1 VSAGDG
7 CVFRAPTRWRT
18 SVVSD
23 AMPSLAEV
31 TVNLESPLP
40 ASLPAGSA
48 TAIFLY
54 GTASAAGR
62 PVRSMEVLVD
72 GRAHTVGACAMPRFD
87 TQPRRAGFWA
97 VVAVRAVRDQVTLG
111 VRVHDAD
118 GSVTDRELRR
128 IEVIPAASVPGAPPS
143 DRSEGTIAILMATCN
158 PPPRLLRAQL
168 DSLRAQRDRRWVCI
182 VCDDASSE
190 PAYAELLEQVA
201 GDPRFH
207 VSRSPTP
214 LGFYRNFERALTQ
227 IPPDCALVALCD
239 QDDEWHPDKLARL
252 RAGIGLAGLAYCD
265 MRLVDERGE
274 VLRATLWRDRSN
286 NHTNLASML
295 LANTV
300 TGAATLFTRDV
311 ARRTLPFPDA
321 PGVEFHDHWLALVAL
336 AAGDLAYV
344 DAPLYDYVQHPG
356 AIVGRH
362 TGSSPARDWR
372 DALRIREWRAA
383 YFLGYVPGQVRAVT
397 LLLRCEDRLTP
408 AKRRALQRY
417 LACETSVAAALWL
430 ALRPAR
436 QLAGHTET
444 LGSEW
449 GMLRGILWRR
459 GSAAVAALAWW
470 PQRLLLDCR
479 FPDPPIWR
487 QKRLQRWRS
496 RI

>member
-1 VSAGDG
+1 
-7 CVFRAPTRWRT
+7 
-18 SVVSD
+18 
-23 AMPSLAEV
+23 MPSLAEV
-31 TVNLESPLP
+31 TEVAVTLESPLP

-48 TAIFLY
+48 TALFLS
-54 GTASAAGR
+54 GTASVAGR
-62 PVRSMEVLVD
+62 PVRSMQVLVD
-72 GRAHTVGACAMPRFD
+72 GCAHEVGACAMPRFD
-87 TQPRRAGFWA
+87 TRPRRTGFWA
-97 VVAVRAVRDQVTLG
+97 VVAVHADRGPVKVVA
-111 VRVHDAD
+111 RVHAAD
-118 GSVTDRELRR
+118 GSVFDRELGR
-128 IEVIPAASVPGAPPS
+128 IEVIAPAPVCAAVPVSAAAPAG
-143 DRSEGTIAILMATCN
+143 RSEGTIAILMATCN

-168 DSLRAQRDRRWVCI
+168 DSLRAQRDDRWICI
-182 VCDDASSE
+182 ICDDASSE
-190 PAYAELLEQVA
+190 PAYAEIREQVA
-201 GDPRFH
+201 GDPRFR
-207 VSRSPTP
+207 VSRSSTP

-239 QDDEWHPDKLARL
+239 QDDRWHPDKLARL
-252 RAGIGLAGLAYCD
+252 RSALGGAGLAYSD
-265 MRLVDERGE
+265 MRLVDQRGE
-274 VLRATLWRDRSN
+274 VLRATLWRGRSN

-300 TGAATLFTRDV
+300 TGAATLFQADV
-311 ARRTLPFPDA
+311 ARRAVPFPDA

-336 AAGDLAYV
+336 AAGELAYV

-372 DALRIREWRAA
+372 DALRIRDWRAA

-408 AKRRALQRY
+408 AKRRALERY
-417 LACETSVAAALWL
+417 LACETSVLAALWL

-449 GMLRGILWRR
+449 EILRGIVWRR
-459 GSAAVAALAWW
+459 CSAVIVARPWW
-470 PQRLLLDCR
+470 PQRLLLDSR